1 MSLWKERFGVAPAD
15 PVVAFTESLSFDLR
29 LSRHFALSPELFA
42 WWHAVPNDRGR
53 ALVLAKL
60 PGLVTG
66 FRRATASSPV
76 DGWIPGTSP
85 VASG

>member
-42 WWHAVPNDRGR
+42 QLSGCTDAVLAVPIPTIEKLGGGSVRCM
-53 ALVLAKL
+53 LAE
-60 PGLVTG
+60 V
-66 FRRATASSPV
+66 FRPA
-76 DGWIPGTSP
+76 
-85 VASG
+85 